1 MHKNG
6 KFIPLL
12 ALGFTFFLSGC
23 DYFAD
28 KHLVEEM
35 KEQQKEQ
42 ETKINLLEKQQ
53 KEQEAKINL
62 LEKQQA
68 TIINTTK
75 KVTEVVG
82 RVERKQRL
90 FDYTELDPSQTH
102 YFIIN
107 NGNIGLAG
115 RILSIEPID
124 NGSVIHLDL
133 VNLLS
138 IPVSNLAFNMTWGTK
153 KPSEAKDLPR
163 WKQLLLNTKMDS
175 TIELLP
181 GAWTNVTLT
190 LKGVSPNNL
199 KYLKIGIDMEN
210 VIFDSI
216 QPINDTKKGND
227 SNLLIVFYVQIMP
240 DDFVMQLH
248 RF

>member
-28 KHLVEEM
+28 KHLVEEL
-35 KEQQKEQ
+35 KKQQKEQ

-62 LEKQQA
+62 LEKQQD
-68 TIINTTK
+68 IVINTTQ
-75 KVTEVVG
+75 KVAEVVG

-90 FDYTELDPSQTH
+90 FDYTELDPSQTR

-124 NGSVIHLDL
+124 DGSVIHLDL

-181 GAWTNVTLT
+181 GTWTNVPLT

-199 KYLKIGIDMEN
+199 KYLKIGINMEN

-216 QPINDTKKGND
+216 QPINDTKKK
-227 SNLLIVFYVQIMP
+227 P
-240 DDFVMQLH
+240 KK
-248 RF
+248 

>member
-6 KFIPLL
+6 KFISLL

-28 KHLVEEM
+28 KHLVEEL
-35 KEQQKEQ
+35 K
-42 ETKINLLEKQQ
+42 KQQ

-62 LEKQQA
+62 LEKQQTTLINA
-68 TIINTTK
+68 TQ
-75 KVTEVVG
+75 KVAEVVG
-82 RVERKQRL
+82 RIERKQRL

-124 NGSVIHLDL
+124 DGSVIHLDL

-138 IPVSNLAFNMTWGTK
+138 IPVSNLAFNMTWGAK

-163 WKQLLLNTKMDS
+163 WRQLLLSTEMDS
-175 TIELLP
+175 TI
-181 GAWTNVTLT
+181 
-190 LKGVSPNNL
+190 
-199 KYLKIGIDMEN
+199 
-210 VIFDSI
+210 
-216 QPINDTKKGND
+216 
-227 SNLLIVFYVQIMP
+227 
-240 DDFVMQLH
+240 
-248 RF
+248 

>member
-1 MHKNG
+1 M
-6 KFIPLL
+6 L
-12 ALGFTFFLSGC
+12 ASGFTFFLSGC

-28 KHLVEEM
+28 KHLVEEL
-35 KEQQKEQ
+35 KKQQKEQ

-62 LEKQQA
+62 LEKQQT
-68 TIINTTK
+68 TIINTTQ
-75 KVTEVVG
+75 KVAEVVG

-90 FDYTELDPSQTH
+90 FDYTELDPSQTR

-124 NGSVIHLDL
+124 DGSVIHLDL

-181 GAWTNVTLT
+181 GTWTNVTLT

-199 KYLKIGIDMEN
+199 KYLKIGINMEN

-216 QPINDTKKGND
+216 QPINDTKKK
-227 SNLLIVFYVQIMP
+227 P
-240 DDFVMQLH
+240 KK
-248 RF
+248 

>member
-28 KHLVEEM
+28 KHLVEEL
-35 KEQQKEQ
+35 KKQQKEQ

-53 KEQEAKINL
+53 KEQEAKINF

-68 TIINTTK
+68 TVINTTQ
-75 KVTEVVG
+75 KVAEVVG
-82 RVERKQRL
+82 RIERKQRL
-90 FDYTELDPSQTH
+90 FDYTELDPSQTR

-124 NGSVIHLDL
+124 DGSVIHLDL

-181 GAWTNVTLT
+181 GTWTNVTLT

-199 KYLKIGIDMEN
+199 KYLKIGINIEN

-216 QPINDTKKGND
+216 QPINDTKKK
-227 SNLLIVFYVQIMP
+227 P
-240 DDFVMQLH
+240 KK
-248 RF
+248 

>member
-28 KHLVEEM
+28 KHLVEEL
-35 KEQQKEQ
+35 KKQQKEQ

-62 LEKQQA
+62 LEKQQ
-68 TIINTTK
+68 TTVINTTQ
-75 KVTEVVG
+75 KVAEVVG

-90 FDYTELDPSQTH
+90 FDYTELDPSQTR

-124 NGSVIHLDL
+124 DGSVIHLDL

-153 KPSEAKDLPR
+153 KPSEAKDLPC

-181 GAWTNVTLT
+181 GTWTNVTLT

-199 KYLKIGIDMEN
+199 KYLKIGINMEN

-216 QPINDTKKGND
+216 QPINDTKKK
-227 SNLLIVFYVQIMP
+227 P
-240 DDFVMQLH
+240 KK
-248 RF
+248 

>member
-28 KHLVEEM
+28 KHLVEEL
-35 KEQQKEQ
+35 KKQQKEQ

-68 TIINTTK
+68 TVINTTQ
-75 KVTEVVG
+75 KVAEVVG

-90 FDYTELDPSQTH
+90 FDYTELDPSQTR

-124 NGSVIHLDL
+124 DGSVIHLDL

-163 WKQLLLNTKMDS
+163 WRQLLLNTKMDS

-181 GAWTNVTLT
+181 GTWTNVTLT

-199 KYLKIGIDMEN
+199 KYLKIGINMEN

-216 QPINDTKKGND
+216 QPINDTKKK
-227 SNLLIVFYVQIMP
+227 P
-240 DDFVMQLH
+240 KK
-248 RF
+248 

>member
-1 MHKNG
+1 
-6 KFIPLL
+6 L

-28 KHLVEEM
+28 KHLVEEL
-35 KEQQKEQ
+35 KKQQKEQ

-62 LEKQQA
+62 LEKQQT
-68 TIINTTK
+68 TIINTTQ
-75 KVTEVVG
+75 KVAEVVG

-90 FDYTELDPSQTH
+90 FDYTELDPSQTR

-124 NGSVIHLDL
+124 DGSVIHLDL

-181 GAWTNVTLT
+181 GTWTNVTLT

-199 KYLKIGIDMEN
+199 KYLKIGINMEN

-216 QPINDTKKGND
+216 QPINDTKKK
-227 SNLLIVFYVQIMP
+227 P
-240 DDFVMQLH
+240 KK
-248 RF
+248 

>member
-28 KHLVEEM
+28 KHLVEEL
-35 KEQQKEQ
+35 KKQQKEQ
-42 ETKINLLEKQQ
+42 ETNINLLEKQQ

-62 LEKQQA
+62 LEKQQT
-68 TIINTTK
+68 TIINTTQ
-75 KVTEVVG
+75 KVAEVVG

-90 FDYTELDPSQTH
+90 FDYTELDPSQTR

-124 NGSVIHLDL
+124 DGSVIHLDL

-181 GAWTNVTLT
+181 GTWTNVTLT

-199 KYLKIGIDMEN
+199 KYLKIGINMEN

-216 QPINDTKKGND
+216 QPINDTKKK
-227 SNLLIVFYVQIMP
+227 P
-240 DDFVMQLH
+240 KK
-248 RF
+248 

>member
-28 KHLVEEM
+28 KHLVEEL
-35 KEQQKEQ
+35 KKQQKEQ

-62 LEKQQA
+62 LEKQQT
-68 TIINTTK
+68 TIINTTQ
-75 KVTEVVG
+75 KVAEVVG

-90 FDYTELDPSQTH
+90 FDYTELDPSQTR

-124 NGSVIHLDL
+124 DGSIIHLDL

-181 GAWTNVTLT
+181 GTWTNVTLT

-199 KYLKIGIDMEN
+199 KYLKIGINMEN

-216 QPINDTKKGND
+216 QPINDTKKK
-227 SNLLIVFYVQIMP
+227 P
-240 DDFVMQLH
+240 KK
-248 RF
+248 

>member
-28 KHLVEEM
+28 KHLVEEL
-35 KEQQKEQ
+35 KKQQKEQ

-53 KEQEAKINL
+53 KEQEAKVNL

-68 TIINTTK
+68 TVINTTK
-75 KVTEVVG
+75 KVAEVVG

-90 FDYTELDPSQTH
+90 FDYTELDPSQTR

-124 NGSVIHLDL
+124 DGSVIHLDL

-163 WKQLLLNTKMDS
+163 WRQLLLNTKMDS

-181 GAWTNVTLT
+181 GTWTNVTLT

-199 KYLKIGIDMEN
+199 KYLKIGINMEN

-216 QPINDTKKGND
+216 QPINDTKKK
-227 SNLLIVFYVQIMP
+227 P
-240 DDFVMQLH
+240 KK
-248 RF
+248 

>member
-28 KHLVEEM
+28 KHLVEEL
-35 KEQQKEQ
+35 KKQQKEQ

-62 LEKQQA
+62 LEKQQ
-68 TIINTTK
+68 TTFINTTQ
-75 KVTEVVG
+75 KVAEVVG

-90 FDYTELDPSQTH
+90 FDYTELDPSQTR

-124 NGSVIHLDL
+124 DGSVIHLDL

-181 GAWTNVTLT
+181 GTWTNVTLT

-199 KYLKIGIDMEN
+199 KYLKIGINMEN

-216 QPINDTKKGND
+216 QPINDTKKK
-227 SNLLIVFYVQIMP
+227 P
-240 DDFVMQLH
+240 KK
-248 RF
+248 

>member
-28 KHLVEEM
+28 KHLVEEL
-35 KEQQKEQ
+35 KKQQKEQ
-42 ETKINLLEKQQ
+42 ETKINLLEKQ

-62 LEKQQA
+62 LEKQEA
-68 TIINTTK
+68 TVINTTQ
-75 KVTEVVG
+75 KVAEVVG
-82 RVERKQRL
+82 RIERKQRL
-90 FDYTELDPSQTH
+90 FDYTELDPSQTR

-124 NGSVIHLDL
+124 DGSVIHLDL

-181 GAWTNVTLT
+181 GTWTNVTLT

-199 KYLKIGIDMEN
+199 KYLKIGINMEN

-216 QPINDTKKGND
+216 QPINDTKKK
-227 SNLLIVFYVQIMP
+227 P
-240 DDFVMQLH
+240 KK
-248 RF
+248 

>member
-28 KHLVEEM
+28 KHLVEEL
-35 KEQQKEQ
+35 KKQQKEQ

-62 LEKQQA
+62 LEKQQ
-68 TIINTTK
+68 TTVINTTQ
-75 KVTEVVG
+75 KVAEVVG

-90 FDYTELDPSQTH
+90 FDYTELDPSQTR

-124 NGSVIHLDL
+124 DGIVIHLDL

-181 GAWTNVTLT
+181 GTWTNVTLT

-199 KYLKIGIDMEN
+199 KYLKIGINMEN

-216 QPINDTKKGND
+216 QPINDTKKK
-227 SNLLIVFYVQIMP
+227 P
-240 DDFVMQLH
+240 KK
-248 RF
+248 

>member
-28 KHLVEEM
+28 KHLVEEL
-35 KEQQKEQ
+35 KKQQKEQ

-68 TIINTTK
+68 TVINTTQ
-75 KVTEVVG
+75 KVAEVVG

-90 FDYTELDPSQTH
+90 FDYTELDPSQTR

-124 NGSVIHLDL
+124 DGSVIHLDL

-153 KPSEAKDLPR
+153 KPSEEKDLPR

-181 GAWTNVTLT
+181 GTWTNVTLT

-199 KYLKIGIDMEN
+199 KYLKIGINMEN

-216 QPINDTKKGND
+216 QPMNDTKKK
-227 SNLLIVFYVQIMP
+227 P
-240 DDFVMQLH
+240 KK
-248 RF
+248 

>member
-28 KHLVEEM
+28 KHLVEEL
-35 KEQQKEQ
+35 KKQQKEQ

-62 LEKQQA
+62 LEKQQ
-68 TIINTTK
+68 TTVINTTQ
-75 KVTEVVG
+75 KVAEVVG

-90 FDYTELDPSQTH
+90 FDYTELDPSQTR

-124 NGSVIHLDL
+124 DGSVIHLDL

-181 GAWTNVTLT
+181 GTWTNVTLT

-199 KYLKIGIDMEN
+199 KYLKIGINMEN

-216 QPINDTKKGND
+216 QPINDTKKK
-227 SNLLIVFYVQIMP
+227 P
-240 DDFVMQLH
+240 KK
-248 RF
+248 

>member
-1 MHKNG
+1 M
-6 KFIPLL
+6 
-12 ALGFTFFLSGC
+12 GFTFFLSGC

-28 KHLVEEM
+28 KHLVEEL
-35 KEQQKEQ
+35 KKQQKEQ

-68 TIINTTK
+68 TVINTTQ
-75 KVTEVVG
+75 KVAEVVG

-90 FDYTELDPSQTH
+90 FDYTELDPSQTR

-124 NGSVIHLDL
+124 DGSVIHLDL

-181 GAWTNVTLT
+181 GTWTNVTLT

-199 KYLKIGIDMEN
+199 KYLKIGINMEN

-216 QPINDTKKGND
+216 QPINDTKKK
-227 SNLLIVFYVQIMP
+227 P
-240 DDFVMQLH
+240 KK
-248 RF
+248 

>member
-28 KHLVEEM
+28 KHLVEEL
-35 KEQQKEQ
+35 KKQQKEQ
-42 ETKINLLEKQQ
+42 ETKINLSEKQQ

-62 LEKQQA
+62 LEKQQ
-68 TIINTTK
+68 TTVINTTQ
-75 KVTEVVG
+75 KVAEVVG

-90 FDYTELDPSQTH
+90 FDYTELDPSQTR

-124 NGSVIHLDL
+124 DGSVIHLDL

-181 GAWTNVTLT
+181 GTWTNVTLT

-199 KYLKIGIDMEN
+199 KYLKIGINMEN

-216 QPINDTKKGND
+216 QPINDTKKK
-227 SNLLIVFYVQIMP
+227 P
-240 DDFVMQLH
+240 KK
-248 RF
+248 

>member
-1 MHKNG
+1 MHKNE

-28 KHLVEEM
+28 KHLVEEL
-35 KEQQKEQ
+35 KKQQKEQ

-62 LEKQQA
+62 LEKQQ
-68 TIINTTK
+68 TTVINTTQ
-75 KVTEVVG
+75 KVAEVVG

-90 FDYTELDPSQTH
+90 FDYTELDPSQTR

-124 NGSVIHLDL
+124 DGSVIHLDL

-181 GAWTNVTLT
+181 GTWTNVTLT

-199 KYLKIGIDMEN
+199 KYLKIGINMEN

-216 QPINDTKKGND
+216 QPINDTKKK
-227 SNLLIVFYVQIMP
+227 P
-240 DDFVMQLH
+240 KK
-248 RF
+248 

>member
-28 KHLVEEM
+28 KHLVEEL
-35 KEQQKEQ
+35 KKQQKEQ
-42 ETKINLLEKQQ
+42 ETKVNLLEKQQ

-62 LEKQQA
+62 LEKQQT
-68 TIINTTK
+68 TIINTTQ
-75 KVTEVVG
+75 KVAEVVG

-90 FDYTELDPSQTH
+90 FDYTELDPSQTR

-124 NGSVIHLDL
+124 DGSVIHLDL

-181 GAWTNVTLT
+181 GTWTNVTLT

-199 KYLKIGIDMEN
+199 KYLKIGINMEN

-216 QPINDTKKGND
+216 QPINDTKKK
-227 SNLLIVFYVQIMP
+227 P
-240 DDFVMQLH
+240 KK
-248 RF
+248 

>member
-1 MHKNG
+1 M
-6 KFIPLL
+6 PLL

-28 KHLVEEM
+28 KHLVEEL
-35 KEQQKEQ
+35 KKQQKEQ

-68 TIINTTK
+68 TVINTTQ
-75 KVTEVVG
+75 KVAEVVG
-82 RVERKQRL
+82 RIERKQRL
-90 FDYTELDPSQTH
+90 FDYTELDPSQTR

-124 NGSVIHLDL
+124 DGSVIHLDL

-181 GAWTNVTLT
+181 GTWTNVTLT

-199 KYLKIGIDMEN
+199 KYLKIGINMEN

-216 QPINDTKKGND
+216 QPINDTKKK
-227 SNLLIVFYVQIMP
+227 P
-240 DDFVMQLH
+240 KK
-248 RF
+248 

>member
-1 MHKNG
+1 M
-6 KFIPLL
+6 L

-28 KHLVEEM
+28 KHLVEEL
-35 KEQQKEQ
+35 KKQQKEQ

-62 LEKQQA
+62 LEKQQD
-68 TIINTTK
+68 IVINTTQ
-75 KVTEVVG
+75 KVAEVVG

-90 FDYTELDPSQTH
+90 FDYTELDPSQTR

-124 NGSVIHLDL
+124 DGSVIHLDL

-181 GAWTNVTLT
+181 GTWTNVTLT

-199 KYLKIGIDMEN
+199 KYLKIGINMEN

-216 QPINDTKKGND
+216 QPINDTKKK
-227 SNLLIVFYVQIMP
+227 P
-240 DDFVMQLH
+240 KK
-248 RF
+248 

>member
-28 KHLVEEM
+28 KHLVEEL
-35 KEQQKEQ
+35 KKQQKEQ

-62 LEKQQA
+62 LEKQQT
-68 TIINTTK
+68 TIINTTQ
-75 KVTEVVG
+75 KVAEVVG

-90 FDYTELDPSQTH
+90 FDYTELDPSQTR

-124 NGSVIHLDL
+124 DGSVIHLDL

-175 TIELLP
+175 TIEVLP
-181 GAWTNVTLT
+181 GTWTNVTLT

-199 KYLKIGIDMEN
+199 KYLKIGINMEN

-216 QPINDTKKGND
+216 QPINDTKKK
-227 SNLLIVFYVQIMP
+227 P
-240 DDFVMQLH
+240 KK
-248 RF
+248 

>member
-28 KHLVEEM
+28 KHLVEEL
-35 KEQQKEQ
+35 KKQQKEQ

-62 LEKQQA
+62 LEKQQ
-68 TIINTTK
+68 TTLINTTQ
-75 KVTEVVG
+75 KVAEVVG

-90 FDYTELDPSQTH
+90 FDYTELDPSQTR

-124 NGSVIHLDL
+124 DGSVIHLDL

-163 WKQLLLNTKMDS
+163 WRQLLLNTKMDS

-181 GAWTNVTLT
+181 GTWTNVTLT

-199 KYLKIGIDMEN
+199 KYLKIGINMEN

-216 QPINDTKKGND
+216 QPINDTKKKPKKIIAID
-227 SNLLIVFYVQIMP
+227 TTILEKESIYP
-240 DDFVMQLH
+240 
-248 RF
+248 

>member
-28 KHLVEEM
+28 KHLVEEL
-35 KEQQKEQ
+35 KKQQKEQ

-62 LEKQQA
+62 LEKQQT
-68 TIINTTK
+68 TIINTTQ

-90 FDYTELDPSQTH
+90 FDYTELDPSQTR

-124 NGSVIHLDL
+124 DGSVIHLDL

-181 GAWTNVTLT
+181 GTWTNVTLT

-199 KYLKIGIDMEN
+199 KYLKIGINMEN

-216 QPINDTKKGND
+216 QPINDTKKK
-227 SNLLIVFYVQIMP
+227 P
-240 DDFVMQLH
+240 KK
-248 RF
+248 

>member
-28 KHLVEEM
+28 KHLVEEL
-35 KEQQKEQ
+35 KKQQKEQ

-53 KEQEAKINL
+53 KEQAEKINL

-68 TIINTTK
+68 TVINTTQ
-75 KVTEVVG
+75 KVAEVVG

-163 WKQLLLNTKMDS
+163 WRQLLLNTKMDS

-199 KYLKIGIDMEN
+199 KYLKIGINMEN

-216 QPINDTKKGND
+216 QPINDTKKKPKKIIAID
-227 SNLLIVFYVQIMP
+227 TIILEKEITHS
-240 DDFVMQLH
+240 
-248 RF
+248 

>member
-1 MHKNG
+1 M
-6 KFIPLL
+6 L

-28 KHLVEEM
+28 KHLVEEL
-35 KEQQKEQ
+35 KKQQKEQ
-42 ETKINLLEKQQ
+42 KTKINLLEKQQ

-62 LEKQQA
+62 LEKQQD
-68 TIINTTK
+68 IVINTTQ
-75 KVTEVVG
+75 KVAEVVG

-90 FDYTELDPSQTH
+90 FDYTELDPSQTR

-124 NGSVIHLDL
+124 DGSVIHLDL

-181 GAWTNVTLT
+181 GTWTNVTLT

-199 KYLKIGIDMEN
+199 KYLKIGINMEN

-216 QPINDTKKGND
+216 QPINDTKKK
-227 SNLLIVFYVQIMP
+227 P
-240 DDFVMQLH
+240 KK
-248 RF
+248 

>member
-28 KHLVEEM
+28 KHLVEEL
-35 KEQQKEQ
+35 KKQQKEQ

-53 KEQEAKINL
+53 KKQEAKINL
-62 LEKQQA
+62 LEKQQ
-68 TIINTTK
+68 TTLINTTQ
-75 KVTEVVG
+75 KVAEVVG

-90 FDYTELDPSQTH
+90 FDYTELDPSQTR

-124 NGSVIHLDL
+124 DGSVIHLDL

-163 WKQLLLNTKMDS
+163 WRQLLLNTKMDS

-181 GAWTNVTLT
+181 GTWTNVTLT

-199 KYLKIGIDMEN
+199 KYLKIGINMEN

-216 QPINDTKKGND
+216 QPINDTKKK
-227 SNLLIVFYVQIMP
+227 P
-240 DDFVMQLH
+240 KK
-248 RF
+248 

>member
-1 MHKNG
+1 
-6 KFIPLL
+6 
-12 ALGFTFFLSGC
+12 GC

-28 KHLVEEM
+28 KHLVEEL
-35 KEQQKEQ
+35 KKQQKEQ

-62 LEKQQA
+62 LEKQQT
-68 TIINTTK
+68 TIINTTQ
-75 KVTEVVG
+75 KVAEVVG

-90 FDYTELDPSQTH
+90 FDYTELDPSQTR

-124 NGSVIHLDL
+124 DGSVIHLDL

-181 GAWTNVTLT
+181 GTWTNVTLT

-199 KYLKIGIDMEN
+199 KYLKIGINMEN

-216 QPINDTKKGND
+216 QPINDTKKK
-227 SNLLIVFYVQIMP
+227 P
-240 DDFVMQLH
+240 KK
-248 RF
+248 

>member
-1 MHKNG
+1 M
-6 KFIPLL
+6 PLL

-28 KHLVEEM
+28 KHLVEEL
-35 KEQQKEQ
+35 KKQQKEQ

-62 LEKQQA
+62 LEKQQ
-68 TIINTTK
+68 TTVINTTQ
-75 KVTEVVG
+75 KVAEVVG

-90 FDYTELDPSQTH
+90 FDYTELDPSQTR

-124 NGSVIHLDL
+124 DGSVIHLDL

-181 GAWTNVTLT
+181 GTWTNVTLT

-199 KYLKIGIDMEN
+199 KYLKIGINMEN

-216 QPINDTKKGND
+216 QPINDTKKKPKKIIAID
-227 SNLLIVFYVQIMP
+227 TTILEKESTYP
-240 DDFVMQLH
+240 
-248 RF
+248 

>member
-1 MHKNG
+1 
-6 KFIPLL
+6 FIPLL

-28 KHLVEEM
+28 KHLVEEL
-35 KEQQKEQ
+35 KKQQKEQ

-62 LEKQQA
+62 LEKQQ
-68 TIINTTK
+68 TTVINTTQ
-75 KVTEVVG
+75 KVAEVVG

-90 FDYTELDPSQTH
+90 FDYTELDPSQTR

-124 NGSVIHLDL
+124 DGSVIHLDL

-181 GAWTNVTLT
+181 GTWTNVTLT

-199 KYLKIGIDMEN
+199 KYLKIGINMEN

-216 QPINDTKKGND
+216 QPINDTKKK
-227 SNLLIVFYVQIMP
+227 P
-240 DDFVMQLH
+240 KK
-248 RF
+248 

>member
-28 KHLVEEM
+28 KHLVEEL
-35 KEQQKEQ
+35 KKQQKEQ

-62 LEKQQA
+62 SEKQQT
-68 TIINTTK
+68 TIINTTQ
-75 KVTEVVG
+75 KVAEVVG

-90 FDYTELDPSQTH
+90 FDYTELDPSQTR

-124 NGSVIHLDL
+124 DGSVIHLDL

-181 GAWTNVTLT
+181 GTWTNVTLT

-199 KYLKIGIDMEN
+199 KYLKIGINMEN

-216 QPINDTKKGND
+216 QPINDTKKK
-227 SNLLIVFYVQIMP
+227 P
-240 DDFVMQLH
+240 KK
-248 RF
+248 

>member
-138 IPVSNLAFNMTWGTK
+138 IPVSNLAFNMTWGKK

-216 QPINDTKKGND
+216 QPINDTKKK
-227 SNLLIVFYVQIMP
+227 P
-240 DDFVMQLH
+240 KK
-248 RF
+248 

>member
-62 LEKQQA
+62 LEKQQT

-216 QPINDTKKGND
+216 QPINDTKKK
-227 SNLLIVFYVQIMP
+227 P
-240 DDFVMQLH
+240 KK
-248 RF
+248 

>member
-1 MHKNG
+1 
-6 KFIPLL
+6 FIPLL

-28 KHLVEEM
+28 KHLVEEL
-35 KEQQKEQ
+35 KKQQKEQ

-68 TIINTTK
+68 TVINTTQ
-75 KVTEVVG
+75 KVAEVVG
-82 RVERKQRL
+82 RIERKQRL
-90 FDYTELDPSQTH
+90 FDYTELDPSQTR

-124 NGSVIHLDL
+124 DGSVIHLDL

-181 GAWTNVTLT
+181 GTWTNVTLT

-199 KYLKIGIDMEN
+199 KYLKIGINMEN

-216 QPINDTKKGND
+216 QPINDTKKK
-227 SNLLIVFYVQIMP
+227 P
-240 DDFVMQLH
+240 KK
-248 RF
+248 

>member
-28 KHLVEEM
+28 KHLVEEL
-35 KEQQKEQ
+35 KKQQKEQ

-62 LEKQQA
+62 LEKQQ
-68 TIINTTK
+68 TTLINTTQ
-75 KVTEVVG
+75 KVAEVVG

-90 FDYTELDPSQTH
+90 FDYTELDPSQTR

-124 NGSVIHLDL
+124 DGSVIHLDL

-153 KPSEAKDLPR
+153 KPSEAKNLPR
-163 WKQLLLNTKMDS
+163 WRQLLLNTKMDS

-181 GAWTNVTLT
+181 GTWTNVTLT

-199 KYLKIGIDMEN
+199 KYLKIGINMEN

-216 QPINDTKKGND
+216 QPINDTKKK
-227 SNLLIVFYVQIMP
+227 P
-240 DDFVMQLH
+240 KK
-248 RF
+248 

>member
-1 MHKNG
+1 
-6 KFIPLL
+6 
-12 ALGFTFFLSGC
+12 
-23 DYFAD
+23 
-28 KHLVEEM
+28 HLVEEL
-35 KEQQKEQ
+35 KKQQKEQ

-62 LEKQQA
+62 LEKQQD
-68 TIINTTK
+68 IVINTTQ
-75 KVTEVVG
+75 KVAEVVG

-90 FDYTELDPSQTH
+90 FDYTELDPSQTR

-124 NGSVIHLDL
+124 DGSVIHLDL

-181 GAWTNVTLT
+181 GTWTNVTLT

-199 KYLKIGIDMEN
+199 KYLKIGINMEN

-216 QPINDTKKGND
+216 QPINDTKKK
-227 SNLLIVFYVQIMP
+227 P
-240 DDFVMQLH
+240 KK
-248 RF
+248 

>member
-1 MHKNG
+1 
-6 KFIPLL
+6 
-12 ALGFTFFLSGC
+12 GFTFFLSGC

-28 KHLVEEM
+28 KHLVEEL
-35 KEQQKEQ
+35 KKQQKEQ

-62 LEKQQA
+62 LEKQQ
-68 TIINTTK
+68 TTVINTTQ
-75 KVTEVVG
+75 KVAEVVG

-90 FDYTELDPSQTH
+90 FDYTELDPSQTR

-124 NGSVIHLDL
+124 DGSVIHLDL

-181 GAWTNVTLT
+181 GTWTNVTLT

-199 KYLKIGIDMEN
+199 KYLKIGINMEN

-216 QPINDTKKGND
+216 QPINDTKKKPKKIIAID
-227 SNLLIVFYVQIMP
+227 TTILEKESTYP
-240 DDFVMQLH
+240 
-248 RF
+248 

>member
-23 DYFAD
+23 DYFSD
-28 KHLVEEM
+28 KHLVEEL
-35 KEQQKEQ
+35 KKQQKEQ

-62 LEKQQA
+62 LEKQQ
-68 TIINTTK
+68 TTLINTTQ
-75 KVTEVVG
+75 KVAEVVG

-90 FDYTELDPSQTH
+90 FDYTELDPSQTR

-124 NGSVIHLDL
+124 DGSVIHLDL

-163 WKQLLLNTKMDS
+163 WRQLLLNTKMDS

-181 GAWTNVTLT
+181 GTWTNVTLT

-199 KYLKIGIDMEN
+199 KYLKIGINMEN

-216 QPINDTKKGND
+216 QPINDTKKK
-227 SNLLIVFYVQIMP
+227 P
-240 DDFVMQLH
+240 KK
-248 RF
+248 